1 MSSLA
6 TLKTAAHQKIIVA
19 VPLSEFHPSA
29 PGEIH
34 VHINPSRN
42 RFKQLRGE
50 TDKDKYLT
58 LVGELIIDPETGVG
72 LTPAEAKQFF
82 EDDDADPALAAWV
95 CKRVV
100 DLVNEHLE
108 KNFLLPKGS

>member
-1 MSSLA
+1 MSTLA
-6 TLKTAAHQKIIVA
+6 TLKDAAHQKIIVA
-19 VPLSEFHPSA
+19 VPLSEFHPPLA
-29 PGEIH
+29 GEIH
-34 VHINPSRN
+34 VHVNPSRK

-58 LVGELIIDPETGVG
+58 LVGELIVDPETGQG

-82 EDDDADPALAAWV
+82 EDDDADPALAAWLA
-95 CKRVV
+95 KRVV